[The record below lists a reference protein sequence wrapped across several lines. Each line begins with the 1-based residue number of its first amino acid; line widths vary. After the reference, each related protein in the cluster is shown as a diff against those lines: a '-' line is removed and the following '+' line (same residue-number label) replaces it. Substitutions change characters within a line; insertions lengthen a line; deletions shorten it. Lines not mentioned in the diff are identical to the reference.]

1 MSKSLIALLGAL
13 ALVGTSATD
22 ADARTRKKSSS
33 SSASKSSSKSKSKS
47 KSRKK
52 RQKNKPEEAAEAPDV
67 EASPPKPKTP
77 DAPANPEQA
86 EADRHFKSG
95 VTLYKEGKFNE
106 ALAEFERAYEIAPHP
121 LVLYNI
127 AGCHREL
134 SNYAESVK
142 YSRRF
147 LEEGKGVVSKARLA
161 AAQNELDAVLARI
174 ARVTVTVTE
183 VEGAELI
190 LDGVSLGTMPLDM
203 PLVLP
208 PGEHR
213 LVARAEGYRDAERA
227 MRLASG
233 DELEVSLTLA
243 EKPPEPVAKPERDK
257 IVRRPDDDDRPRKKQ
272 ASSSRKRFSIGGG
285 YASNLRDAENTGAG
299 TARLAVR
306 LGSRFELGVEG
317 IFVAYAVVPSL
328 RFRLFGDTLQAH
340 LIGAAPVSLKS
351 GDMDETFV
359 AGAGGLGLRLH
370 VTRSLALRLEGY
382 YSYAGEQHG
391 TTYPA
396 FIGGELW
403 F

>member
-1 MSKSLIALLGAL
+1 MSKRLLALVGAL
-13 ALVGTSATD
+13 ALVGTTV
-22 ADARTRKKSSS
+22 ADVEARPRKKSSS
-33 SSASKSSSKSKSKS
+33 SSSKT
-47 KSRKK
+47 RKK
-52 RQKNKPEEAAEAPDV
+52 KRPKKVKPDAAVEAADDDAKG
-67 EASPPKPKTP
+67 KPKTP
-77 DAPANPEQA
+77 DAPSNPEQA

-95 VTLYKEGKFNE
+95 VTLYKEAKFAE

-142 YSRRF
+142 YSKRF

-161 AAQNELDAVLARI
+161 AAQAELDSVLARI
-174 ARVTVTVTE
+174 ARVSVTVP

-190 LDGVSLGTMPLDM
+190 VDGVSLGTFPLDM
-203 PLVLP
+203 PLILP

-213 LVARAEGYRDAERA
+213 IVARADGYRDAERS

-243 EKPPEPVAKPERDK
+243 ERPPEPAAKPEK
-257 IVRRPDDDDRPRKKQ
+257 IVVRTPDDGDAPRKRR
-272 ASSSRKRFSIGGG
+272 SSRGRKMFSLGGG
-285 YASNLRDAENTGAG
+285 YASNLRDVENTGAG

-317 IFVAYAVVPSL
+317 VFVAYAVVPSL
-328 RFRLFGDTLQAH
+328 RLRLFGDTFSAH
-340 LIGAAPVSLKS
+340 LIGAAPVAIKA
-351 GDMDETFV
+351 GAMEETFV
-359 AGAGGLGLRLH
+359 SGAGGLGLRLRL
-370 VTRSLALRLEGY
+370 TDSLAVRLEGY
-382 YSYAGEQHG
+382 YSYAGKTRG

-396 FIGGELW
+396 FVGGELW

>member
-1 MSKSLIALLGAL
+1 MSRLLIALLGAV
-13 ALVGTSATD
+13 ALVGTAPHD
-22 ADARTRKKSSS
+22 AEAKSRKKSSKSRSAEKAAS
-33 SSASKSSSKSKSKS
+33 SKSSKSK
-47 KSRKK
+47 KSRRGKK
-52 RQKNKPEEAAEAPDV
+52 PKDTPEETEEAAA
-67 EASPPKPKTP
+67 KPK
-77 DAPANPEQA
+77 DVDAAPAPNPEQA
-86 EADRHFKSG
+86 EADRHFKNG
-95 VTLYKEGKFNE
+95 VTLYKEDKFAE

-161 AAQNELDAVLARI
+161 TAQTELEAVLARI
-174 ARVTVTVTE
+174 ARVTVTVP
-183 VEGAELI
+183 VEGAELMV
-190 LDGVSLGTMPLDM
+190 DGVSVGTFPLEMPLI
-203 PLVLP
+203 LP

-213 LVARAEGYRDAERA
+213 LQARAEGYRDAERT

-233 DELEVSLTLA
+233 DELEVALTLA
-243 EKPPEPVAKPERDK
+243 ELPPEPVKPDRVAIRKPARELDEE
-257 IVRRPDDDDRPRKKQ
+257 PRPRRGRV
-272 ASSSRKRFSIGGG
+272 SSRRFSIGGG
-285 YASNLRDAENTGAG
+285 YGSNLDAAKDTGAG

-317 IFVAYAVVPSL
+317 VFVAYAVVPSL
-328 RFRLFGDTLQAH
+328 RFRLFGDAVSAH
-340 LIGAAPVSLKS
+340 LIAAAPVALKV
-351 GDMDETFV
+351 GDNMEETFV
-359 AGAGGLGLRLH
+359 AGAGGLGFRVH
-370 VTRSLALRLEGY
+370 VTPNLAVRLEGY
-382 YSYAGEQHG
+382 YSYAGKEHG

>member
-1 MSKSLIALLGAL
+1 MSRSLIALLGAL
-13 ALVGTSATD
+13 ALVGTTATE
-22 ADARTRKKSSS
+22 ADARTRKKSSAS
-33 SSASKSSSKSKSKS
+33 STKSKSKS

-52 RQKNKPEEAAEAPDV
+52 RGKKQDPAPELADEEGKPA
-67 EASPPKPKTP
+67 KPKTAEATP
-77 DAPANPEQA
+77 SNPEQA

-95 VTLYKEGKFNE
+95 VTLYKEGKFTE

-174 ARVTVTVTE
+174 ARVTVTVP
-183 VEGAELI
+183 VDGAELI

-233 DELEVSLTLA
+233 DELEVALTLA
-243 EKPPEPVAKPERDK
+243 EKPPEPVVKPDRGDK
-257 IVRRPDDDDRPRKKQ
+257 LIVRKPDKEGPPRRR
-272 ASSSRKRFSIGGG
+272 SGGSRKIFSIGGG
-285 YASNLRDAENTGAG
+285 YGSNLGDAENTGAG

-328 RFRLFGDTLQAH
+328 RFRLFGDTFQAH
-340 LIGAAPVSLKS
+340 LIGAAPVSFQS
-351 GDMDETFV
+351 GDMEETFV
-359 AGAGGLGLRLH
+359 SGAGGLGFRLH

-382 YSYAGEQHG
+382 YSYAGKEHG

>member
-1 MSKSLIALLGAL
+1 MSRLLL
-13 ALVGTSATD
+13 ALVGAVALVGTATEP
-22 ADARTRKKSSS
+22 ADARPRKKAAKTRKAKP
-33 SSASKSSSKSKSKS
+33 
-47 KSRKK
+47 KK
-52 RQKNKPEEAAEAPDV
+52 
-67 EASPPKPKTP
+67 PPKTKPVVEETKPKS

-95 VTLYKEGKFNE
+95 VSLYKEGKFAE
-106 ALAEFERAYEIAPHP
+106 SLAEFERAYEIAPHP

-134 SNYAESVK
+134 SNYGESIK

-147 LEEGKGVVSKARLA
+147 LEEGKGVVSKSRLA
-161 AAQNELDAVLARI
+161 TAQTELDSVLARI
-174 ARVTVTVTE
+174 ARVTVTVP

-203 PLVLP
+203 PLILP

-233 DELEVSLTLA
+233 DELEVALQLA
-243 EKPPEPVAKPERDK
+243 ALPPEPPPQVARKPGKPGKGDK
-257 IVRRPDDDDRPRKKQ
+257 LTVKRPLDDLDEPDFPKKRSRFRKT
-272 ASSSRKRFSIGGG
+272 FSVGGG
-285 YASNLRDAENTGAG
+285 YGSNLRDVENTGAG

-306 LGSRFELGVEG
+306 LGSRLELGVEG
-317 IFVAYAVVPSL
+317 VFVAYAVVPSL
-328 RFRLFGDTLQAH
+328 RLRLFGERFSAH
-340 LIGAAPVSLKS
+340 LIGAAPVSIKS
-351 GDMDETFV
+351 GDMEETFV
-359 AGAGGLGLRLH
+359 AGAGGLGFRLH
-370 VTRSLALRLEGY
+370 LTPSLAVRLEGY
-382 YSYAGEQHG
+382 ASYAGKEHG

-396 FIGGELW
+396 FVGGELW